1 MRISP
6 TFITF
11 YTLLK
16 LPAAFFT
23 GVRVKSIDKKE
34 CIVRVCLN
42 FMNKNPFRSMF
53 WAVQGMA
60 AELSTGALIMHTLHE
75 SNIKAS
81 MLVIENKATFSKKAA
96 GRINFSCNQGEEI
109 LKVINLAKETA
120 MPQKLWLNASGHDEA
135 GDEVSSFIF
144 LWTIKVKN

>member
-34 CIVRVCLN
+34 CIVRVRLN

-75 SNIKAS
+75 LSLIH
-81 MLVIENKATFSKKAA
+81 I
-96 GRINFSCNQGEEI
+96 
-109 LKVINLAKETA
+109 
-120 MPQKLWLNASGHDEA
+120 
-135 GDEVSSFIF
+135 
-144 LWTIKVKN
+144 